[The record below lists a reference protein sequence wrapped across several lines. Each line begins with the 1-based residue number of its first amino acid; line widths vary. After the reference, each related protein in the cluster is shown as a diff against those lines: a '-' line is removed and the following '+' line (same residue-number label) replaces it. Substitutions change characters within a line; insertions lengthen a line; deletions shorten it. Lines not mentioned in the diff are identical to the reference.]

1 LLTHNN
7 YKTSYV
13 VMRTQYLKE
22 LPADWR
28 PAAGI
33 FAALGDETRQKI
45 LLIFEPKEE
54 LSIKEIA
61 QMFPLG
67 RTTVTHHLG
76 VLEKAG
82 ILSVRREGRLA
93 LYKLVY
99 APVLDALKRLRQ
111 LIANDLETAN
121 SQRRR
126 IQAKVQKQ
134 AKKKANAPGKPAA
147 PQGMKHSKKT
157 GKATTGRG

>member
-1 LLTHNN
+1 
-7 YKTSYV
+7 
-13 VMRTQYLKE
+13 MRTQYLKE
-22 LPADWR
+22 LPADWQ

-61 QMFPLG
+61 AMFPLG

-82 ILSVRREGRLA
+82 ILAVRREGRLA
-93 LYKLVY
+93 LYALCY

-111 LIANDLETAN
+111 LIVNDL
-121 SQRRR
+121 
-126 IQAKVQKQ
+126 
-134 AKKKANAPGKPAA
+134 KKAN
-147 PQGMKHSKKT
+147 SKKQLMRAKTKMKKKVHKPT
-157 GKATTGRG
+157 GTKIA